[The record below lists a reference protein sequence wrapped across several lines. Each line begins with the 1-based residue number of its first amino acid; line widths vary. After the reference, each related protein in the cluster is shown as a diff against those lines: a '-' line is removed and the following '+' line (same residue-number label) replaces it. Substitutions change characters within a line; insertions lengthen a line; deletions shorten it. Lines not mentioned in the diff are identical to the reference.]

1 MHDPC
6 IVTLAVNPKKHSEL
20 FKSKRTNKKH
30 KGIKKGAPGMNYENY
45 AERIKPLYDF
55 ESFSKPETERKNV
68 VRFKRLSFRES
79 TTRDFI
85 FLTL

>member
-1 MHDPC
+1 
-6 IVTLAVNPKKHSEL
+6 
-20 FKSKRTNKKH
+20 
-30 KGIKKGAPGMNYENY
+30 MNYENY